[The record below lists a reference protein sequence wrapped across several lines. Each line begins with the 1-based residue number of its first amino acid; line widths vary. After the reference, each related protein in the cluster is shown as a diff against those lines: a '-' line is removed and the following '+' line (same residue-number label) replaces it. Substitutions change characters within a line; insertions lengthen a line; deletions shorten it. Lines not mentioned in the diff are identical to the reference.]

1 MAPLVTLLPWASYS
15 ELTRAVPKV
24 QTHAVR
30 PSNGF
35 KSFKGPVIPASY
47 SAPVLGP
54 LQPFPEYS
62 YVTGSRLEA
71 GPTREYPI
79 LCTFG
84 VPDRAMHARLTDS
97 NPLMDA

>member
-1 MAPLVTLLPWASYS
+1 MGPLVTLLPWASYS

-24 QTHAVR
+24 QTRAVR
-30 PSNGF
+30 PS
-35 KSFKGPVIPASY
+35 KPLKYFKGPTIPASY

-62 YVTGSRLEA
+62 YVTGPRLEA
-71 GPTREYPI
+71 GLTREHSI
-79 LCTFG
+79 FCTFG
-84 VPDRAMHARLTDS
+84 VSDSTMHARLTHS